1 MSGEL
6 QRVGGLETILRPGQI
21 VGGKY
26 RVEKL
31 IAEGG
36 MAAVWAGVNERT
48 GKRVALKVI
57 LRSFAA
63 IGEAAE
69 LFRREALAASKV
81 NHPSVVSIFDVIDHE
96 GMTCIVM
103 ELLEGET
110 LAHYMAKK
118 GPLGLD
124 EAAALLLPAMR
135 GVAAAN
141 AMGVVHRDLKPG
153 NIFLCS
159 DSDGRLLASKV
170 LDFGISTMTNRAG
183 ETSTEAEVLP
193 MFGTPAYMSP
203 EAIACSPD
211 VDGRADVYGFG
222 VLFFEMLTGHVPF
235 PGEPEPALL
244 TRILNDPPPKVTE
257 YRPDLPAAVVNAID
271 HALAKHAEN
280 RFPDVEHFIRAI
292 EDQVLLQSPQL
303 SVPRSLSPIAGV
315 YLLLL
320 GDSNSGAVI
329 SKVDA
334 ANEISQSGRVHI
346 GETMALYSMAGESMR
361 ATDKSGATQSPRLPE
376 INRADPTR
384 PVSRLPSI
392 LWRLLHQR
400 TVVAASL
407 AVFLMMTA
415 WVAIPSRSRGR
426 GLGKGQLSSSS
437 QDPTQVQ
444 GPRITPLP
452 GTPSP
457 APSPAP
463 TAGGLA
469 ESLAAGEATQST
481 RQVDQAPMTRMP
493 AMPTSLV
500 GTTSGQVRP
509 AAPLP
514 SRRVAQAQAVRG
526 RPRNAARSNRA
537 FVPRAGKLS
546 AKDF

>member
-1 MSGEL
+1 
-6 QRVGGLETILRPGQI
+6 
-21 VGGKY
+21 
-26 RVEKL
+26 
-31 IAEGG
+31 

-57 LRSFAA
+57 LPSFAV

-110 LAHYMAKK
+110 LASYMAKK

-170 LDFGISTMTNRAG
+170 LDFGISTMTKRAG
-183 ETSTEAEVLP
+183 EKSTEAEVLP

-211 VDGRADVYGFG
+211 VDGRTDVYGFG
-222 VLFFEMLTGHVPF
+222 VLLFEMLTGQVPF

-257 YRPDLPAAVVNAID
+257 YRPDLSAAVANVLDCAM
-271 HALAKHAEN
+271 AKHAEH
-280 RFPDVEHFIRAI
+280 RFPDVEHFVRAL
-292 EDQVLLQSPQL
+292 EDHVLSQL
-303 SVPRSLSPIAGV
+303 PVPRSLSPIAGV
-315 YLLLL
+315 SLFLL
-320 GDSNSGAVI
+320 GDSTSGAAVPR
-329 SKVDA
+329 A
-334 ANEISQSGRVHI
+334 ASEKIPSGRVHI
-346 GETMALYSMAGESMR
+346 NETMALYSMAGESVH
-361 ATDKSGATQSPRLPE
+361 AADGSGATRIRKLLPT
-376 INRADPTR
+376 ITANLARQMRSFAPI
-384 PVSRLPSI
+384 VG
-392 LWRLLHQR
+392 RLLHQR
-400 TVVAASL
+400 AVVVATVS
-407 AVFLMMTA
+407 VFLIMTTWLTIA
-415 WVAIPSRSRGR
+415 GSSRRRVSGNE
-426 GLGKGQLSSSS
+426 QSSSPS
-437 QDPTQVQ
+437 EQLVRAQ
-444 GPRITPLP
+444 GPMVTPLP
-452 GTPSP
+452 SNRPPSP
-457 APSPAP
+457 AAV
-463 TAGGLA
+463 AGGLP
-469 ESLAAGEATQST
+469 ESLAASQPVQLNSQMLLSPSQGAPAPLRSDLVATRGSV
-481 RQVDQAPMTRMP
+481 RA
-493 AMPTSLV
+493 AMPL
-500 GTTSGQVRP
+500 P
-509 AAPLP
+509 A
-514 SRRVAQAQAVRG
+514 RRVAQAQTVPG
-526 RPRNAARSNRA
+526 RPRRAASSTRT

>member
-81 NHPSVVSIFDVIDHE
+81 NHPNVVSIFDVIDHE

-110 LAHYMAKK
+110 LASYMAKK
-118 GPLGLD
+118 GPLALD

-183 ETSTEAEVLP
+183 ETSSAAEPLP

-203 EAIACSPD
+203 EAIACLPE

-222 VLFFEMLTGHVPF
+222 VLFFEMLTGNVPF
-235 PGEPEPALL
+235 PGEPGPALL
-244 TRILNDPPPKVTE
+244 VRILNDPPPKVTDFQ
-257 YRPDLPAAVVNAID
+257 PDLPAAIANVLD
-271 HALAKHAEN
+271 RALAKNAEN
-280 RFPDVEHFIRAI
+280 RFSDVEHFIRAI
-292 EDQVLLQSPQL
+292 EDQVLSQL
-303 SVPRSLSPIAGV
+303 PVSRSLSPIAGV
-315 YLLLL
+315 SLLLL
-320 GDSNSGAVI
+320 GDSKPGALI
-329 SKVDA
+329 PKVQA
-334 ANEISQSGRVHI
+334 ANEKGRSGRVHPS
-346 GETMALYSMAGESMR
+346 ETMALYSMAGEAMR
-361 ATDKSGATQSPRLPE
+361 ASDKSGLTQIRSLPPTIVTDLARRMRGILPIFGRL
-376 INRADPTR
+376 
-384 PVSRLPSI
+384 V
-392 LWRLLHQR
+392 HQR
-400 TVVAASL
+400 AVIVATV
-407 AVFLMMTA
+407 AVFLIMST
-415 WVAIPSRSRGR
+415 WLTVAGSSRSRVASKR
-426 GLGKGQLSSSS
+426 LSSSS
-437 QDPTQVQ
+437 SELPVPTQ
-444 GPRITPLP
+444 GPLVTPLP
-452 GTPSP
+452 STPSS
-457 APSPAP
+457 APSLAP

-469 ESLAAGEATQST
+469 KSLAGSEPIQLDSQVLKPTQS
-481 RQVDQAPMTRMP
+481 
-493 AMPTSLV
+493 
-500 GTTSGQVRP
+500 VR

-526 RPRNAARSNRA
+526 RPRQAAPSNRS

-546 AKDF
+546 VKDF

>member
-81 NHPSVVSIFDVIDHE
+81 NHPNVVSIFDVIDHE

-110 LAHYMAKK
+110 LASYMAKK

-124 EAAALLLPAMR
+124 EAATLLLPAMR

-183 ETSTEAEVLP
+183 ETSSAAEPLP

-203 EAIACSPD
+203 EAIACSPE

-222 VLFFEMLTGHVPF
+222 VLLFEMLTGHVPF

-244 TRILNDPPPKVTE
+244 VRILNDPPPKATDFQ
-257 YRPDLPAAVVNAID
+257 PHLPAAVADVLD
-271 HALAKHAEN
+271 RALAKNAEN

-292 EDQVLLQSPQL
+292 EDQVLSQL
-303 SVPRSLSPIAGV
+303 PVSRSLSPIAGV
-315 YLLLL
+315 SLLLL
-320 GDSNSGAVI
+320 GDSKPGGVI
-329 SKVDA
+329 PKVRA
-334 ANEISQSGRVHI
+334 ANEKDQSGRVHLS
-346 GETMALYSMAGESMR
+346 ETMALYSMAGESMH
-361 ATDKSGATQSPRLPE
+361 AADKSGVTQIRSLPTA
-376 INRADPTR
+376 IVANLARR
-384 PVSRLPSI
+384 MRSI
-392 LWRLLHQR
+392 LPIFGRLVHQR
-400 TVVAASL
+400 AVIVATV
-407 AVFLMMTA
+407 AVFLIMTT
-415 WVAIPSRSRGR
+415 WLTVAGSSRSRVA
-426 GLGKGQLSSSS
+426 GKRLSSSS
-437 QDPTQVQ
+437 SELPVPAQ
-444 GPRITPLP
+444 GPLVTPLP
-452 GTPSP
+452 GTPSS

-469 ESLAAGEATQST
+469 KSLATSEPIQLDSQMLLAPTQW
-481 RQVDQAPMTRMP
+481 
-493 AMPTSLV
+493 
-500 GTTSGQVRP
+500 VRA

-514 SRRVAQAQAVRG
+514 SRRVVQAQAVRG
-526 RPRNAARSNRA
+526 RPRQPASSNRS